1 MKTSLTQISIGQRIE
16 AARLSPNS
24 TDTSNVP
31 LSVNPSPGDST
42 IQRADTSQM
51 DKAGGDVNQQT
62 QQGYRE
68 TADNKRKG
76 PTQEAS
82 ALQYENRQVNPED
95 QAPSPNDAKDLDKT
109 PPPKSKGFKES
120 LIDAQMSKMMQNN
133 SGGDRGSVDRDFG
146 HKSDDPNKHVKNQP
160 ASEPLKRNKMDP
172 YDNSNVKVKD
182 PGPFPITGYENK
194 STNIPMPKR
203 AFNLPKMNTPRF
215 K

>member
-1 MKTSLTQISIGQRIE
+1 MKAGLPQISIGQRVE

-42 IQRADTSQM
+42 IQPIDTSQM
-51 DKAGGDVNQQT
+51 DRAGADVNQQT

-68 TADNKRKG
+68 TSDNKRKG
-76 PTQEAS
+76 ITQEAG

-95 QAPSPNDAKDLDKT
+95 QAPSPNEAKDIGKT
-109 PPPKSKGFKES
+109 PPPRSKGFKES
-120 LIDAQMSKMMQNN
+120 LIDAQLSKMMQDN
-133 SGGDRGSVDRDFG
+133 SGGNPSNVNRDYG

-160 ASEPLKRNKMDP
+160 ASEPLKRNRMDP
-172 YDNSNVKVKD
+172 YDNSNVKIND
-182 PGPFPITGYENK
+182 PGPFPIKGYENK
-194 STNIPMPKR
+194 PANIPMPGR
-203 AFNLPKMNTPRF
+203 SFNLPKMNTPRF